1 MQHKLTTQW
10 KEGTIT
16 VNRQTGSVEIR
27 QGKNGSMLIIVGR
40 DQFDAFFTD
49 IDAAIQS
56 ALQIRN
62 PTGVGFG
69 GTILPIA
76 PKPTGQKPK
85 SIWDI
90 VDDIENVVNPHT

>member
-1 MQHKLTTQW
+1 MQHKLITNWGGGIIEVDGQTREIVIKQ
-10 KEGTIT
+10 GTN
-16 VNRQTGSVEIR
+16 VIR
-27 QGKNGSMLIIVGR
+27 VGLN
-40 DQFDAFFTD
+40 DHDNFIADFDA
-49 IDAAIQS
+49 AMQVAVYK
-56 ALQIRN
+56 